1 MIRFNKFFER
11 ISRLFN
17 FMISDN
23 YKLNHKYQNKNQ
35 VTNTEIVLN
44 LLKKKNF
51 KPNVIVDIGCG
62 YGQWTKKI
70 IKIYPDADYFLFDAY
85 INNEQNLVSLKKKYN
100 NLQFKICL
108 LTDDNAKYT
117 FFNMGYGS
125 SIFEEQTNHKRLI
138 QEIKSTTLIQELPS
152 SIKNQSNNLIKL
164 DVQGAELKVLDGLKE
179 YINFFEI
186 IILEVSLHNYNKE
199 APLFDE
205 IMTYM
210 ENKNYKLYD
219 IFDLKRLGETNSI
232 LIQFDCVFVKKDS
245 DLFNVKF

>member
-17 FMISDN
+17 FMISN
-23 YKLNHKYQNKNQ
+23 NHKLNHKYQNKNQ
-35 VTNTEIVLN
+35 VTNTEIILN
-44 LLKKKNF
+44 LLKNKNF
-51 KPNVIVDIGCG
+51 KPKIIVDIGCG

-70 IKIYPDADYFLFDAY
+70 IKYYPNADYFLFDAD
-85 INNEQNLVSLKKKYN
+85 INNLHKLESLKKKYN

-108 LTDDNAKYT
+108 LSNDNANYT
-117 FFNMGYGS
+117 FYNMGYGS

-152 SIKNQSNNLIKL
+152 IIKNHSNNLIKL

-199 APLFDE
+199 APLFNE

-210 ENKNYKLYD
+210 DNKNYKLYD
-219 IFDLKRLGETNSI
+219 IFDLKRLGEINSF

-245 DLFNVKF
+245 NLFNVKF